1 MMKYREPTCKLCSST
16 DIIDDRTQGH
26 VVCNSCGTVLE
37 EWTVY
42 EGADYNRHSVHA
54 DAFVVDGFVKE
65 SGRAA
70 HAAKERIRAYTD
82 HSGIPETVANKAI
95 LMLEKV
101 PDAGLRKPEH
111 SWAMIMLAAE
121 ALQAPLDVQLISR
134 RAAVPVSK
142 LLDICDELRKHV
154 ADMMPP
160 PVTADKET
168 LNAVAAAIA
177 KVIGEQDRERR
188 TKVRMAIVRM
198 LDGGI
203 TKKCK
208 LTNVRPKTRANALL
222 AHYLQRKGQLTDVEF
237 RALECSKD
245 GVKKAMKSLD
255 NVEKVDQVAA

>member
-1 MMKYREPTCKLCSST
+1 MMKYREPTCELCNST

-26 VVCNSCGTVLE
+26 VVCNNCGTVLE

-42 EGADYNRHSVHA
+42 EGADFNRHSIHA
-54 DAFVVDGFVKE
+54 DDFGRVKE
-65 SGRAA
+65 SSRVV
-70 HAAKERIRAYTD
+70 HAAKERIRAFTD
-82 HSGIPETVANKAI
+82 HSGIPETVANKAY
-95 LMLEKV
+95 LLLEKV
-101 PDAGLRKPEH
+101 PDVGLRKPEY

-134 RAAVPVSK
+134 RAEVPVSK

-160 PVTADKET
+160 PVTAEKET

-177 KVIGEQDRERR
+177 KVVSEQDRERR

-222 AHYLQRKGQLTDVEF
+222 AHYLQSKGQLTDVAF

-245 GVKKAMKSLD
+245 GVKKAMKSLEH
-255 NVEKVDQVAA
+255 V